1 MAGFQQLIIVGNVG
15 KDPEMKYFP
24 DGSSVC
30 TFSVAVSKKVTDRT
44 TQEKKD
50 ETTWFRVSCWRQ
62 LAEIANSYVRKG
74 KQVMIVG
81 TLKARAYTDNGGQPQ
96 VSLDVTADQ
105 MQLLGSRDDG
115 GSSGGMSE
123 DGGYSTPQPAN
134 NLKDIPF

>member
-15 KDPEMKYFP
+15 RDPEMKYFP

-30 TFSVAVSKKVTDRT
+30 TFSVAVTKRT
-44 TQEKKD
+44 GRQGEERKE

-62 LAEIANSYVRKG
+62 LAEIANNYVKKG

-81 TLKARAYTDNGGQPQ
+81 TLKARTYTDNSGQAQ

-105 MQLLGSRDDG
+105 MQLLGGRDDG
-115 GSSGGMSE
+115 GNMSGSADE
-123 DGGYSTPQPAN
+123 GGYSTPQPSN
-134 NLKDIPF
+134 MKDIPF